1 MFDRDRGVFAISVAA
16 ELSGTTVQNLR
27 AYERSGLLEPERTE
41 GGSRR
46 YSAVDVERLLR
57 IRALLDA
64 GLNIAGIERVLAL
77 EQQVHDLQAQ
87 VDQRV
92 PRGRGIGSGSE

>member
-1 MFDRDRGVFAISVAA
+1 VLDPDRPVFAISVAA

-27 AYERSGLLEPERTE
+27 AYERGGLLEPMRTE

-46 YSAVDVERLLR
+46 YSQSDVDRLLH

-64 GLNIAGIERVLAL
+64 GLNVAGIEHVLAL
-77 EQQVHDLQAQ
+77 EAVILRLEGQVGASAQ
-87 VDQRV
+87 R
-92 PRGRGIGSGSE
+92 